1 MQDLFR
7 HLRIHCGTKK
17 KKDDEIC
24 YIHKIAYTKTVIEEP
39 IPTVGITKF
48 ITYKC
53 PMCVMP
59 IEETVYATD
68 K

>member
-1 MQDLFR
+1 MP
-7 HLRIHCGTKK
+7 
-17 KKDDEIC
+17 KDDDIC
-24 YIHKIAYTKTVIEEP
+24 FIHKVAYTKTVIEEP

>member
-1 MQDLFR
+1 MP
-7 HLRIHCGTKK
+7 
-17 KKDDEIC
+17 KDDDIC
-24 YIHKIAYTKTVIEEP
+24 FIHKIAYTKTITEEP
-39 IPTVGITKF
+39 IPTVGMTKF